1 MCKLFYY
8 SKSRDVAPGKGVN
21 EIVEN
26 PKDFN
31 ELNNIK
37 DWRKILSNFYVE
49 RFLYNGFTYNSVEHA
64 FQSYK
69 IALVDKEKAFFFTI
83 ESGNNIGLGLGD
95 VAQKNRKLVKLNK
108 IQLEEWGKI
117 KHDVMIDIVKERVK
131 QSEHYQRVLKS
142 TKNAEL
148 WHIQVRKSPIRNK
161 YLEDIRSEY
170 I

>member
-1 MCKLFYY
+1 MSKFYYY

-31 ELNNIK
+31 DLKNIK

-49 RFLYNGFTYNSVEHA
+49 KFKYNGLTYNSVEHA

-69 IALVDKEKAFFFTI
+69 IALVDKEKAFLFTI
-83 ESGNNIGLGLGD
+83 ESGNDIGLGGGD

-117 KHDVMIDIVKERVK
+117 KHDIMIDIVKERTK

-161 YLEDIRSEY
+161 YLEDIRNEY

>member
-1 MCKLFYY
+1 MSKFFYY

-26 PKDFN
+26 AKDFDD
-31 ELNNIK
+31 LKNIK

-49 RFLYNGFTYNSVEHA
+49 KFKYNGLTYNSVEHA
-64 FQSYK
+64 FQAVK
-69 IALVDKEKAFFFTI
+69 ISLVDKDKAFWFTI
-83 ESGNNIGLGLGD
+83 ESGNEIGLGFGD
-95 VAQKNRKLVKLNK
+95 VAQKNRKLIKLNK
-108 IQLEEWGKI
+108 NQLEEWGKI
-117 KHDVMIDIVKERVK
+117 KYNVLINITKERVK
-131 QSEHYQRVLKS
+131 QSEHYQRVLRE

-148 WHIQVRKSPIRNK
+148 WHIRVRKSAIRNK